1 MVILIMNLM
10 ITRINL
16 RITQQP
22 LLSSKWWQDLSNSL
36 FKSKSITNNPDTT
49 IKSSNMW
56 KMTQSSIYPMQMTW
70 PTLFR
75 TLTAIAAKKST
86 NLIKRPDTANF
97 VHWPTVQNV
106 GLKLEFS
113 HRVLI
118 CPEERFVRCVIVNSL
133 SKIWLKTNKLTL
145 KPNTN
150 NSSAL
155 KV

>member
-1 MVILIMNLM
+1 MIIHLK

-16 RITQQP
+16 PKTP
-22 LLSSKWWQDLSNSL
+22 PLLLSSKWCRDLNNLL
-36 FKSKSITNNPDTT
+36 FKSKTFTNNPDKTS
-49 IKSSNMW
+49 KSSNSW
-56 KMTQSSIYPMQMTW
+56 KMTQSSNCPMQMT
-70 PTLFR
+70 LR
-75 TLTAIAAKKST
+75 TLYKTHIAIAAKKST
-86 NLIKRPDTANF
+86 KLTKRPDTANF
-97 VHWPTVQNV
+97 VLLPTVQNV

-150 NSSAL
+150 NYSAL